1 MHSGGVDPCDFPK
14 CGKLDRTICGSGGLR
29 SRYPLIFKLKTDK
42 LDMTGV
48 GINGSGGWLGIVEF
62 SVSVGC

>member
-1 MHSGGVDPCDFPK
+1 MVRLTHCTPGGVDPCDFPK

-42 LDMTGV
+42 LNVTGV
-48 GINGSGGWLGIVEF
+48 GFMVQVADGVIES
-62 SVSVGC
+62 